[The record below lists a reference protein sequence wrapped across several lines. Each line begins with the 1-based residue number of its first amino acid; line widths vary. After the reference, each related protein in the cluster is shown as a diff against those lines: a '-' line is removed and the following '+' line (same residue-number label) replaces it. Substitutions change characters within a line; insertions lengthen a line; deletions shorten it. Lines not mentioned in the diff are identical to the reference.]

1 MKKRQKGPKRNVF
14 GVSLMNNVQRNGQPL
29 PLPLQYA
36 LQYLRRTAIGNQG
49 LFRKS
54 GVKTR
59 ISRLRLLMETQ
70 PDDSEKI
77 FTKDDDFSPYD
88 IADLVKMYFRELP
101 EPLMT
106 QKLSATFISIFSGKF
121 LKNGSKVCLE
131 MDFCNCQKGLITS
144 GPGAAI
150 FDKVVSDK
158 QKSEVQC

>member
-1 MKKRQKGPKRNVF
+1 MILEHVLKSSKSESLNKNCFRSISNLMKKMKKRQKGTKRNVF

-106 QKLSATFISIFSGKF
+106 QKLSATFISIFSGE
-121 LKNGSKVCLE
+121 LKNQIDVNTKAL
-131 MDFCNCQKGLITS
+131 MI
-144 GPGAAI
+144 
-150 FDKVVSDK
+150 
-158 QKSEVQC
+158 

>member
-1 MKKRQKGPKRNVF
+1 MTLSFFRSLSSIMKRMKKRPKNSKRNVF
-14 GVSLMNNVQRNGQPL
+14 GVSLMSNVQRNGQPL

-77 FTKDDDFSPYD
+77 FTKDDDYSPYD

-106 QKLSATFISIFSGKF
+106 QKLSQTFISIFSGK
-121 LKNGSKVCLE
+121 N
-131 MDFCNCQKGLITS
+131 DIDCQARVMPIRARCT
-144 GPGAAI
+144 A
-150 FDKVVSDK
+150 
-158 QKSEVQC
+158 C

>member
-1 MKKRQKGPKRNVF
+1 MPHTPVESDPYILCLYDQILTLSFFRSLSSIMKRMKKRPKNSKRNVF
-14 GVSLMNNVQRNGQPL
+14 GVSLMSNVQRNGQPL

-77 FTKDDDFSPYD
+77 FTKDDDYSPYD

-106 QKLSATFISIFSGKF
+106 QKLSQTFISIFSGKIHR
-121 LKNGSKVCLE
+121 LSN
-131 MDFCNCQKGLITS
+131 
-144 GPGAAI
+144 
-150 FDKVVSDK
+150 
-158 QKSEVQC
+158 

>member
-1 MKKRQKGPKRNVF
+1 MKRMKKRQKHSKRNVF
-14 GVSLMNNVQRNGQPL
+14 GVSLMSNVQRNGQPF

-106 QKLSATFISIFSGKF
+106 QKLSQTFISIFRVSYVTDKF
-121 LKNGSKVCLE
+121 
-131 MDFCNCQKGLITS
+131 D
-144 GPGAAI
+144 
-150 FDKVVSDK
+150 
-158 QKSEVQC
+158 